1 MARKKE
7 ITCQVD
13 SDSPRT
19 ETSAKVRNLLED
31 ALVED
36 DDPRF
41 PIWLPLPG
49 IMSTASWAFYA
60 MTVTDNSFIATL
72 IWPGIAIFILVT
84 LATWLGWQL
93 DID

>member
-1 MARKKE
+1 MGRKKE
-7 ITCQVD
+7 ITRQTD
-13 SDSPRT
+13 TDSPRT
-19 ETSAKVRNLLED
+19 ETSAKVRNLLQD

-49 IMSTASWAFYA
+49 IMGTGSWAFYD
-60 MTVTDNSFIATL
+60 MTVSESSFIATL
-72 IWPGIAIFILVT
+72 IWPGIAIFILIT